1 MMHVSMKHVLQ
12 AALLTCLA
20 APFAG
25 CHSVSSALMVPE
37 KVTIEQTIG
46 GSARVAASGS
56 EKQGLFGPSIVDDEG
71 LEAAVTEALLGCGL
85 FDEISTA
92 GTSQHLVEVSVEKF
106 VEPEVGFDTSCEVT
120 LRWSLKSGDGSA
132 IRWAKSITTSA
143 SMNSYEE
150 MDSSLR
156 PQLVMEKAMRE
167 NLAAGIRALST
178 AAPKAP
184 KAP

>member
-1 MMHVSMKHVLQ
+1 MKHVLQ
-12 AALLTCLA
+12 AALLACLA
-20 APFAG
+20 VPFAG
-25 CHSVSSALMVPE
+25 CHSVSPALMVPE
-37 KVTIEQTIG
+37 QVTIEQSIG
-46 GSARVAASGS
+46 GSAQVMARGS

-85 FDEISTA
+85 FDEISTS
-92 GTSQHLVEVSVEKF
+92 GPSQHLVEVSVEEF
-106 VEPEVGFDTSCEVT
+106 VAPEVGFDTACEVT
-120 LRWSLKSGDGSA
+120 VRWRLKSGDGSSTY
-132 IRWAKSITTSA
+132 WAKSITTSA

-167 NLAAGIRALST
+167 NLAAGIRALSA

-184 KAP
+184 